1 MVTVW
6 STDQD
11 EQNPRHYELF
21 LLAEIKDDVLMLEAR
36 SSHFFFR
43 TVRPLPTFYI
53 KKKVPHFKEK
63 TGPNLTMH
71 G

>member
-21 LLAEIKDDVLMLEAR
+21 LLAKIKDDVLMLEAR
-36 SSHFFFR
+36 SSHFFFSNGQA
-43 TVRPLPTFYI
+43 VADVLY
-53 KKKVPHFKEK
+53 KEEVPHFKEK

-71 G
+71 S